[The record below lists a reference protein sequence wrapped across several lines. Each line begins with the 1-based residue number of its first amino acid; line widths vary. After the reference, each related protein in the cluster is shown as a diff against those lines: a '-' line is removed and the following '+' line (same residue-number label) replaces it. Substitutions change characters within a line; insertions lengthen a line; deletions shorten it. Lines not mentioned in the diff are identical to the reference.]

1 MAGQRSN
8 MFSVSALSD
17 RHAKDLARAL
27 GLNPKD
33 KPMLDKIKKNLD
45 KAVKNLVSTAG
56 DYDGILKELNHAIDS
71 YDTKGFQPK
80 SLPEMKKLQ
89 EELTQIT
96 TTMTKLS
103 KNQNVGD
110 SSLAALSPLMV
121 KVAASIEGIKAG
133 QWGNIAL
140 QRTMQEKGLGEKTNP
155 KAVEG
160 IYKKNSDLINK
171 DFKKFI
177 RDNSNLLQSKSYQSG
192 MLKVVTAGL
201 LGPAAVLTEPLVEF
215 VEEQKEMFK
224 DARRQAKEKKKQD
237 AEDRKGLDSQKE
249 EMAETY
255 EKLASMFKDETVKNM
270 YLGQA
275 AKARADLSPSDQADK
290 FRSNNAFAIGE
301 AGIDATSADDFIYKS
316 KEEKKKFFKI
326 EVKQKNLLQEIVD
339 LMGTSTELLNGI
351 SYQLNVMAVG
361 GGFPGPGNRIP
372 PVVPGPG
379 GNKPPKPPKPPKPGT
394 PAPSSPKG
402 GFKPGVGPAGLV
414 AGVLAMFAD
423 PDSAEGRLLNS
434 NTSYGL
440 MLGSMTGTPIG
451 TALGGLAGFAL
462 DANDA
467 RTNPDNAL
475 RGTMANSMTMT
486 SGFLK
491 NTKDMFKD
499 TTGLNSVGN
508 VLQDAAS
515 SAGVPY
521 PLLATFAS
529 IESGF
534 NPNAVSS
541 TGASGLFQFTA
552 TTWKKMVERY
562 GGKHQGPAKGI
573 EIGDRMDPRS
583 NAIMG
588 ALLLKENMD
597 TMNNLGVGVD
607 ATSLYLAHLV
617 GPGDAAN
624 LIKRAQVH
632 PEWDAA
638 SGVRSDKAENNS
650 DLFFL
655 KGKSGT
661 RGRARTNAEFL
672 ALITNQKIGEHANAG
687 SAAMS
692 MSIYG
697 GPGST
702 RAGVSSASAMP
713 PSSNTRATP
722 IPPPSSSSGS
732 AGAYAPTG
740 SSASKDFG
748 SNINIDTIPMYV
760 DDTGLIMVTM
770 GGMV

>member
-80 SLPEMKKLQ
+80 SLPEMRKLQ

-133 QWGNIAL
+133 QWGNLAL

-215 VEEQKEMFK
+215 VEEQKGLFK
-224 DARRQAKEKKKQD
+224 DNRRLAKEKKKQD
-237 AEDRKGLDSQKE
+237 AEGKKNTEAGCEERAQAYERLAELLTEDEKRAYPVPGAGSQ
-249 EMAETY
+249 
-255 EKLASMFKDETVKNM
+255 ASMS
-270 YLGQA
+270 A
-275 AKARADLSPSDQADK
+275 ADQADL
-290 FRSNNAFAIGE
+290 FRSDNAFALG
-301 AGIDATSADDFIYKS
+301 ADGIDATSADDFIYKS
-316 KEEKKKFFKI
+316 KEERKKMFKV
-326 EVKQKNLLQEIVD
+326 ENKQRQLLQEIVD
-339 LMGTSTELLNGI
+339 LLAAQGEVLEEIESKTEGGGSDLPLIAGGAGIASLLRFVPVVAAATVAIGGAAAAIQAIASVMNGGDGKNFI
-351 SYQLNVMAVG
+351 SEMIPKEWKEEDQKVIGKIDQGYQATKNFFKDAVG
-361 GGFPGPGNRIP
+361 LN
-372 PVVPGPG
+372 
-379 GNKPPKPPKPPKPGT
+379 T
-394 PAPSSPKG
+394 
-402 GFKPGVGPAGLV
+402 VGD
-414 AGVLAMFAD
+414 VLSDASEA
-423 PDSAEGRLLNS
+423 
-434 NTSYGL
+434 
-440 MLGSMTGTPIG
+440 TGT
-451 TALGGLAGFAL
+451 
-462 DANDA
+462 NY
-467 RTNPDNAL
+467 
-475 RGTMANSMTMT
+475 
-486 SGFLK
+486 
-491 NTKDMFKD
+491 NT
-499 TTGLNSVGN
+499 
-508 VLQDAAS
+508 
-515 SAGVPY
+515 
-521 PLLATFAS
+521 LATFAS

-534 NPNAVSS
+534 DPNAQNARSS
-541 TGASGLFQFTA
+541 AGGLFQFTDS
-552 TTWKKMVERY
+552 TWKDYVGKY
-562 GGKHQGPAKGI
+562 GEKYGIGI
-573 EIGDRMDPRS
+573 EDKMDPRA

-588 ALLLKENMD
+588 GMLLKDNSAI
-597 TMNNLGVGVD
+597 LSAKGIPVD
-607 ATSLYLAHLV
+607 EASLYLAHFMGPTGAARFLKHV
-617 GPGDAAN
+617 QNDPEGSAVMAAGTKVASANPDIFYGPGR
-624 LIKRAQVH
+624 K
-632 PEWDAA
+632 P
-638 SGVRSDKAENNS
+638 RSNKEVLNILYNKTA
-650 DLFFL
+650 
-655 KGKSGT
+655 K
-661 RGRARTNAEFL
+661 
-672 ALITNQKIGEHANAG
+672 HAKAG
-687 SAAMS
+687 SAAMA
-692 MSIYG
+692 MSLG
-697 GPGST
+697 GGSN
-702 RAGVSSASAMP
+702 RAGVGDTMGAVPSYATPPAASGSAMK
-713 PSSNTRATP
+713 PSANTRATP
-722 IPPPSSSSGS
+722 IPPPQANTSS

-740 SSASKDFG
+740 SSTSKDFG
-748 SNINIDTIPMYV
+748 STVNIDTIPMYV